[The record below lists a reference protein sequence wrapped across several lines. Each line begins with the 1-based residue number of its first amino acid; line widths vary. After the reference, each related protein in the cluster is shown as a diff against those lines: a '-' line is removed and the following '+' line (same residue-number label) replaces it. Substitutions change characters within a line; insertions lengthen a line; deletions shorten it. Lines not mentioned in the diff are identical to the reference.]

1 MSAILS
7 ADDLNDFISPGVACI
22 KPVETL
28 PAMKPKSENVRF
40 LSYSALLANLTK
52 RQDELEVSFNTDAPF
67 PSDLPPAQISLTDCL
82 ACSGC
87 VTSAEAVLVSMQ
99 SHAEVLKEL
108 DSGPGLRLC
117 SDGIGGIRAE
127 NMESGGRIYVASV
140 SPQSRA
146 SIAATFGVSE
156 REAGYMIEQL
166 LSGPKGIKN
175 RAVYRNAFQWVV
187 DTNTARE
194 MNLVL
199 GAEELMES
207 MRTNVTNGYTG
218 SIEDGAA
225 TRQPSKPI
233 LTSSCPG
240 WICYAEKTHPHI
252 LPHLSR
258 LKSPQ
263 ALMGTLLKTTLSRK
277 LGISPDRIWHVAIM
291 PCFDKKLEASREEL
305 TDAVWE
311 GTGTRGVRDVDS
323 VITSKEL
330 LMLAESRRVDF
341 ASLPRTPLP
350 SRLRFLDARL
360 DSFVF
365 PRARPQAKTTPE
377 AGTSGGNL
385 YYALQYFAAQHEGSS
400 VEIIRGR
407 NADVLEYNV
416 NSATGEVLLRAA
428 RYYGFRNIQN
438 LVRKLKPVKASRMPG
453 GRPIGSA
460 RKPGVKQSGPDLS
473 YVEVMACPG
482 GCTNGG
488 GQIKVDDPIVAGRLR
503 SEVKPG
509 PQQQKE
515 WLAQVDEAYFSGE
528 ENIDEDVLTSDINND
543 LVGGISPSY
552 IKDTLAHWSAITNI
566 DLHRLVNTSYRA
578 VISDVGK
585 PIGDNER
592 VIEIAGKIGGG
603 W

>member
-28 PAMKPKSENVRF
+28 PAAEPAVPTDNQEDA
-40 LSYSALLANLTK
+40 Y
-52 RQDELEVSFNTDAPF
+52 EVSFNTEPPPPQA
-67 PSDLPPAQISLTDCL
+67 DLPPAQISLTDCL

-87 VTSAEAVLVSMQ
+87 VTSAEAVLVSLQ
-99 SHAEVLKEL
+99 SHAEVLSEL
-108 DSGPGLRLC
+108 DSGPGLRL
-117 SDGIGGIRAE
+117 SADGTRVENLDTGGKL
-127 NMESGGRIYVASV
+127 YVASV

-146 SIAATFGVSE
+146 SIAAAYGVTE
-156 REAGYMIEQL
+156 KEAGYMIDQL
-166 LSGPKGIKN
+166 LSGPRGLKS
-175 RAVYRNAFQWVV
+175 RAVYRNGFQWVV
-187 DTNTARE
+187 DTNITRE
-194 MNLVL
+194 ACLVL
-199 GAEELMES
+199 GTEEVMASLTAAS
-207 MRTNVTNGYTG
+207 GNVDDLENG
-218 SIEDGAA
+218 DAKK
-225 TRQPSKPI
+225 QPTKPI

-263 ALMGTLLKTTLSRK
+263 ALMGTLLKTALSRK

-311 GTGTRGVRDVDS
+311 GTGTRGVRDVDC

-330 LMLAESRRVDF
+330 LMLADSRRVDF
-341 ASLPRTPLP
+341 AKLPRTPIP
-350 SRLRFLDARL
+350 RRIPFLDPKL
-360 DSFVF
+360 DSFLF
-365 PRARPQAKTTPE
+365 PTRRATNGNSA

-385 YYALQYFAAQHEGSS
+385 HYILQYFASQHEGAS
-400 VEIIRGR
+400 IQTTRGR
-407 NADVLEYNV
+407 NADVLDCSV
-416 NSATGEVLLRAA
+416 TSADGETLFKAA

-438 LVRKLKPVKASRMPG
+438 LVRRLKPVRPSRMPG
-453 GRPIGSA
+453 GKPIGSA
-460 RKPGVKQSGPDLS
+460 RKGGAKANGPDYA

-488 GQIKVDDPIVAGRLR
+488 GQIKVDDPVITGVET
-503 SEVKPG
+503 SEVNPG
-509 PQQQKE
+509 PPEQKQ
-515 WLAQVDEAYFSGE
+515 WLAKVDEAYFSGE
-528 ENIDEDVLTSDINND
+528 DVFGEDITMEDRHDMVD
-543 LVGGISPSY
+543 GISPSY
-552 IKDTLAHWSAITNI
+552 IKDTLAYWAATTGIGL
-566 DLHRLVNTSYRA
+566 DRLAYTSYRE

-585 PIGDNER
+585 NVGDAER

>member
-28 PAMKPKSENVRF
+28 PAAKPRPESN
-40 LSYSALLANLTK
+40 
-52 RQDELEVSFNTDAPF
+52 EVEISFNSEAPLT
-67 PSDLPPAQISLTDCL
+67 SDLPPAQISLTDCL

-87 VTSAEAVLVSMQ
+87 VTSAEAILVSMQ
-99 SHAEVLKEL
+99 SHAEVLQEL
-108 DSGPGLRLC
+108 DTGPALRLRGITTGT
-117 SDGIGGIRAE
+117 GIGIE
-127 NMESGGRIYVASV
+127 NLESGGRIYVASV

-146 SIAATFGVSE
+146 SIAATFGVTES
-156 REAGYMIEQL
+156 EAGYMIEQL

-175 RAVYRNAFQWVV
+175 RAVYRNGFEWVI
-187 DTNTARE
+187 DTNVMRQAC
-194 MNLVL
+194 LVL
-199 GAEELMES
+199 GADEVLAS
-207 MRTNVTNGYTG
+207 LQNGQSTMNKEA
-218 SIEDGAA
+218 IK
-225 TRQPSKPI
+225 QPSKPI

-277 LGISPDRIWHVAIM
+277 LGITPDRIWHVAVM

-305 TDAVWE
+305 TDAAWD
-311 GTGTRGVRDVDS
+311 GTGTRGIRDVDC

-330 LMLAESRRVDF
+330 LMLADSRRVDF
-341 ASLPRTPLP
+341 AKLPRVPLT
-350 SRLRFLDARL
+350 SRIPFPEPKL
-360 DSFVF
+360 DSFLF
-365 PRARPQAKTTPE
+365 PNTRRRKNNQAA

-385 YYALQYFAAQHEGSS
+385 YYILQYFASQHEGAT
-400 VEIIRGR
+400 VQTNRGR
-407 NADVLEYNV
+407 NADVLEYSV
-416 NSATGEVLLRAA
+416 TCAGGETLLKAA

-438 LVRKLKPVKASRMPG
+438 LVRRLKPIRPSRMPG
-453 GRPIGSA
+453 GKPIGSA
-460 RKPGVKQSGPDLS
+460 RKPGGKSTGSDYA

-488 GQIKVDDPIVAGRLR
+488 GQIKVDDPVIAGP
-503 SEVKPG
+503 EACDVKPG
-509 PQQQKE
+509 PQEQKE
-515 WLAQVDEAYFSGE
+515 WLAKVDEAYFSGE
-528 ENIDEDVLTSDINND
+528 DSLDEDTIMNEHND
-543 LVGGISPSY
+543 LVEGISPSY
-552 IKDTLAHWSAITNI
+552 IKDTLAHWAATTGL
-566 DLHRLVNTSYRA
+566 DLDKLVYTSYRE
-578 VISDVGK
+578 VVSDVGK
-585 PIGDNER
+585 NAGDTER